1 MVLMELVP
9 EKASKNFVESVLVS
23 TENMVVVTEILDL

>member
-23 TENMVVVTEILDL
+23 TEIIDGGY